1 MPLPS
6 RARALRTKLPL
17 VALALAALACAS
29 GGSRTDRSGLPGAS
43 QENEPLLEGEISTAT
58 AGDAGVPESEDSGTK
73 EDVEESNAFGEAMA
87 AIGRHDSGAEPPL
100 GLRFGVVERGP
111 GKRWLLALLNEG
123 DSPVR
128 VIADQRLLWF
138 ELEVPGKRTKKA
150 TCRLPGALFPTR
162 IDHRAEIVL
171 DPGQAIADSFDPR
184 LYCFGA
190 KGQNE
195 LVPGAVVKPF
205 FGWPEKKVPAR
216 RGKAAEGPA
225 PPFVATPATVITGR
239 NARVPTQ
246 DELCDSAESGC
257 IKLLEGQPFGL
268 RSEYKAW
275 SSARLEED
283 DKLREN
289 PGPIELVLTQG
300 SDAEAERNATVTLAV
315 KNRTKHPIAL
325 YFRRELVSFEVV
337 GPDGTVTCDPEPDQ
351 RAPERQAFERLAKG
365 GSLAATSRLVE
376 LCPSGALARPGLYLV
391 HARFDANQRGD
402 EFNLDA
408 FVGRV
413 VSLAPAAVRVK
424 TGELPFQRAREI
436 RRALP
441 SDE

>member
-1 MPLPS
+1 MQLPS
-6 RARALRTKLPL
+6 RARALAKKVAL
-17 VALALAALACAS
+17 VALALTTLACAS
-29 GGSRTDRSGLPGAS
+29 GRGGSDRNNLPGTS
-43 QENEPLLEGEISTAT
+43 QEKEPLLEGEISPAT
-58 AGDAGVPESEDSGTK
+58 AGDASAPEAEDSGAK
-73 EDVEESNAFGEAMA
+73 ADHEDNSAFDEAMT
-87 AIGRHDSGAEPPL
+87 AIGRQTSGPDSPL

-150 TCRLPGALFPTR
+150 TCRLPGALFPSR

-171 DPGQAIADSFDPR
+171 EPGQAIADSFDPR
-184 LYCFGA
+184 LYCFGV
-190 KGQNE
+190 KGQTE
-195 LVPGAVVKPF
+195 LVPGALVKPF
-205 FGWPEKKVPAR
+205 FGWPEKKAPAR
-216 RGKAAEGPA
+216 RGKAEQGPT
-225 PPFVATPATVITGR
+225 PPFVATPATVISGP
-239 NARVPTQ
+239 NARVPAQ

-315 KNRTKHPIAL
+315 KNRTKRPMAI

-351 RAPERQAFERLAKG
+351 RAPERQAFERLARG
-365 GSLAATSRLVE
+365 GSLAVTSRLVE
-376 LCPSGALARPGLYLV
+376 LCPSGTLARPGLYLV

-436 RRALP
+436 RPAKP
-441 SDE
+441 SHE